1 MWWFA
6 FDSFRYDECFGSNC
20 SSIWPH
26 GTYLGELDVF
36 AQLIPCPRE
45 HVPQQVHG
53 CVRLAAGRARGVH
66 AKIRVKD
73 MSSWADAVSQE
84 RIVMQ
89 ISQAMSL
96 KANTLNSVLALVC
109 MCMCVFV

>member
-1 MWWFA
+1 M
-6 FDSFRYDECFGSNC
+6 
-20 SSIWPH
+20 
-26 GTYLGELDVF
+26 
-36 AQLIPCPRE
+36 
-45 HVPQQVHG
+45 
-53 CVRLAAGRARGVH
+53 H

>member
-1 MWWFA
+1 M
-6 FDSFRYDECFGSNC
+6 
-20 SSIWPH
+20 
-26 GTYLGELDVF
+26 
-36 AQLIPCPRE
+36 
-45 HVPQQVHG
+45 
-53 CVRLAAGRARGVH
+53 H

-96 KANTLNSVLALVC
+96 KANTLNSVLACVC
-109 MCMCVFV
+109 MCMCVCVCVCVCACVLCLFNRVAGGDL